1 MVFRHAAFA
10 TFPDRATA
18 RATLAELP
26 TLGLANAHAKL
37 LDCRCDDCGK
47 RLMDGL
53 MSNSTWAESDGRRG
67 LLIGV
72 SLGGLV
78 GTASGAGTFAVLGM
92 SVAFGLG
99 FGAFMGVLM
108 GATMSGIVGAG
119 LVNPTLARA
128 VRALEPG
135 QALLSV
141 SSRTAAEH
149 ALAVRVL
156 RTGSL
161 AVVSSR

>member
-1 MVFRHAAFA
+1 MIYRHAAFA

-18 RATLAELP
+18 RAVFAELP
-26 TLGLANAHAKL
+26 RLGLAAAKIKL
-37 LDCRCDDCGK
+37 LDCRCDDCSKGI
-47 RLMDGL
+47 LDGL
-53 MSNSTWAESDGRRG
+53 MCSGTWPESDARRG

-72 SLGGLV
+72 SVGGLV
-78 GTASGAGTFAVLGM
+78 GTAAGGVVFHALAM
-92 SVAFGLG
+92 STAFGLV
-99 FGAFMGVLM
+99 FGVFMGVMM
-108 GATMSGIVGAG
+108 GALMSGIVGAG
-119 LVNPTLARA
+119 LVNPVLARA

-141 SSRTAAEH
+141 SSRSSAEH
-149 ALAVRVL
+149 ALAVRLL